1 MSQVNW
7 KYLQAAAAAAL
18 FSATGP
24 VLAAE
29 PALPVAVEVTTP
41 APAPAPVAM
50 PTAAVNPIPPGTAI
64 AVAAYY
70 QARTNQP
77 IWLRNPANVEA
88 ARSLVPILKR
98 AQLDGLAAGPVFAA
112 AVEAAL
118 AKLPAASPAAALD
131 IDRMLSAAWV
141 LYVQAIKA
149 PAPGVAYGDPLL
161 APRGLTP
168 ERILLQ
174 VEHSTA
180 LLPLVQS
187 VARVNPIYAQLREAA
202 WSQVQVPGG
211 VADGRLVANLAR
223 ARILPQSGRYVI
235 VDNATQRM
243 FMYQDGQIEDSMK
256 VVVGKKGTPTPLVAS
271 TIHYATFNPY
281 WNIPTDVVRRTVAPA
296 VIKKGVAH
304 LKASNFE
311 VASDWTDQATTVPP
325 EEVDWKA
332 VAAGTTVIRIRQL
345 PGKKNMM
352 GAMKFNF
359 PNADG
364 IYLHDSPLRDLF
376 TKSQRSFSLGCI
388 RLEDAPRFARW
399 LLRGREPAL
408 LADVP
413 EQHVKLDKGVPV
425 YVTYLTAHAEAGQVT
440 FAPDIYALDGNPDG
454 RLAAAN

>member
-1 MSQVNW
+1 MPQNW
-7 KYLQAAAAAAL
+7 KYLQAIAAAAL

-29 PALPVAVEVTTP
+29 PALPVAVEATTLAP
-41 APAPAPVAM
+41 APAPA
-50 PTAAVNPIPPGTAI
+50 VNPIPAGTAI

-70 QARTNQP
+70 QARANQP
-77 IWLRNPANVEA
+77 IWLRNPANVDA
-88 ARSLVPILKR
+88 ARSLVPVLKR
-98 AQLDGLAAGPVFAA
+98 AQLDGLAAGPAFAT

-131 IDRMLSAAWV
+131 IDRTLSAAWV

-149 PAPGVAYGDPLL
+149 PAAGINYGDPML

-174 VEHSTA
+174 VEHSKT
-180 LLPLVQS
+180 LLQHVQS

-223 ARILPQSGRYVI
+223 ARVLPQSGRYVI

-271 TIHYATFNPY
+271 TINYATFNPY

-296 VIKKGVAH
+296 VIKKGIGH
-304 LKASNFE
+304 LKASGFE

-325 EEVDWKA
+325 DEVDWKA
-332 VAAGTTVIRIRQL
+332 VAAGTLVIRIRQL

-359 PNADG
+359 PNSDG

-408 LADVP
+408 QADVP

>member
-1 MSQVNW
+1 MPQNW
-7 KYLQAAAAAAL
+7 KYLQAIAAAAL

-29 PALPVAVEVTTP
+29 PALPVAVEATTP
-41 APAPAPVAM
+41 APAPAP
-50 PTAAVNPIPPGTAI
+50 AVNPIPAGTAI

-70 QARTNQP
+70 QARANQP
-77 IWLRNPANVEA
+77 IWLRSPANVEA

-98 AQLDGLAAGPVFAA
+98 AQLDGLAAGPAFAT

-118 AKLPAASPAAALD
+118 AKLPAASPTAALD
-131 IDRMLSAAWV
+131 IDRTLSAAWV

-149 PAPGVAYGDPLL
+149 PAAGINYGDPML

-180 LLPLVQS
+180 LLPHVQS
-187 VARVNPIYAQLREAA
+187 VARVNAIYAELREAA
-202 WSQVQVPGG
+202 WSQIQVPGG

-223 ARILPQSGRYVI
+223 ARALPQTGRYVI

-271 TIHYATFNPY
+271 TINYATFNPY

-296 VIKKGVAH
+296 VIKKGIGH
-304 LKASNFE
+304 LKASGFE

-332 VAAGTTVIRIRQL
+332 VAAGTLVIRIRQL

-359 PNADG
+359 PNSDG

-408 LADVP
+408 QADVP

-425 YVTYLTAHAEAGQVT
+425 YVTYLTAYAEAGQVT

>member
-1 MSQVNW
+1 MRAVSRVKSKFLN
-7 KYLQAAAAAAL
+7 AAAAAAL
-18 FSATGP
+18 LASAGSA
-24 VLAAE
+24 LAAE
-29 PALPVAVEVTTP
+29 PAVPAVVAVVTP
-41 APAPAPVAM
+41 APAV
-50 PTAAVNPIPPGTAI
+50 AVNPIPAGTGI

-70 QARTNQP
+70 QARGNQP
-77 IWLRNPANVEA
+77 IWLRNAANIEA
-88 ARSLVPILKR
+88 ARALVPILKR
-98 AQLDGLAAGPVFAA
+98 AQLDGLASGPAIA
-112 AVEAAL
+112 TAVEAAL
-118 AKLPAASPAAALD
+118 ARVPAANPAAALE
-131 IDRMLSAAWV
+131 IERTVSAAWV

-149 PAPGVAYGDPLL
+149 PPGGMSFGDPQL
-161 APRGLTP
+161 APRPLTP
-168 ERILLQ
+168 ERVLLQ
-174 VEHSTA
+174 VEHSAA
-180 LLPLVQS
+180 LPAHVQT

-202 WSQVQVPGG
+202 WAQAQAPGG
-211 VADGRLVANLAR
+211 VPDGRLIANLAR

-281 WNIPTDVVRRTVAPA
+281 WNVPIDVIKRTVAPA
-296 VIKKGVAH
+296 VLKKGVIH
-304 LKASNFE
+304 LKNSNFE

-332 VAAGTTVIRIRQL
+332 VAAGTKVIRIRQL

-376 TKSQRSFSLGCI
+376 SKPQRNFSLGCI

-408 LADVP
+408 QADVP

-440 FAPDIYALDGNPDG
+440 FAQDVYGLDGKADG
-454 RLAAAN
+454 RLSAAH